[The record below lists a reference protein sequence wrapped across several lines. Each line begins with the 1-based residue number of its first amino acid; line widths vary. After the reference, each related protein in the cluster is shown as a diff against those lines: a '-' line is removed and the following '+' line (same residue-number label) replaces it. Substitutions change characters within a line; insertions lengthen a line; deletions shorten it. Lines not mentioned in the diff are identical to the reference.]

1 LSAEIKTKDVIVMK
15 EKTIDQVIREMWMSI
30 SKMYNE
36 EAAKFGGTMSIG
48 YVLLNIDPNEGTPS
62 TALGPKMGMEVT
74 SLSRTLK
81 NMEEKN
87 LVHREPNPEDGRSVL
102 IKLTDYGCEM
112 RDKSKESVLRF
123 NEVLQQHISKDDLM
137 TFKKVTNKILEL
149 INEKQVYNHKQ
160 IQSR

>member
-1 LSAEIKTKDVIVMK
+1 MSAEIKTKDVIVMK

>member
-1 LSAEIKTKDVIVMK
+1 MK